1 LPSAAAG
8 KNFGLMN
15 MQMSTFEDCA
25 MILIEPEVLRHQSL
39 KLAYAASARVDL
51 FITNDARL
59 SGKIIDGIQFIVSL
73 DRAPL

>member
-1 LPSAAAG
+1 
-8 KNFGLMN
+8 MN
-15 MQMSTFEDCA
+15 TRMSMSEDCA
-25 MILIEPEVLRHQSL
+25 TIAIKPDILRSRSL
-39 KLAYAASARVDL
+39 QLACAASARVDL